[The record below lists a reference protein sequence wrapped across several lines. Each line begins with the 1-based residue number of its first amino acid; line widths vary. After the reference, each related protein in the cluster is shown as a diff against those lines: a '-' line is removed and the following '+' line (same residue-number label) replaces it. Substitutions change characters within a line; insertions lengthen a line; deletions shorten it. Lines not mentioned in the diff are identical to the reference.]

1 MKKATHRDRL
11 LAYFENNKSITTM
24 QAFNDLGNTR
34 LAVYI
39 HKLIKEG
46 YVISKRN
53 KKVTTRYGYETTV
66 TEYTLISKPNEG
78 IFGDAVG
85 ELNQI
90 IADVFKPFNNV
101 KSGK

>member
-1 MKKATHRDRL
+1 MKKATHRERL
-11 LAYFENNKSITTM
+11 LAYFEKHKSITTM

-34 LAVYI
+34 LATYI
-39 HKLIKEG
+39 HNLIKEG

-66 TEYTLISKPNEG
+66 TEYTLISKPEG